1 MAVALVLGA
10 SGAIG
15 RFLLPRLLAAGDDV
29 LAVSRTP
36 RTSASA
42 RLHWLQGD
50 LAHALPPLPPLDALF
65 SCGPLDAFAHWYAR
79 TPLQARRIVA
89 IGSMSVDSKQAS
101 ADPHERDLAARL
113 REAEQALAAT
123 AHARGSAW
131 TVLRPTLIYGAGV
144 DRSLTPLV
152 HRARRWRV
160 FPRIAGARGL
170 RQPVHADDL
179 AAACVAVAAR
189 APCVG
194 RIYPLGGG
202 ERLAFATMLERVRS
216 SLPFR
221 TVPVPLPLPVLRAV
235 IAVAGRAGLSTALV
249 DRLELD
255 LVADL
260 RDARADFDFAPR
272 PFRPDAACWDAAASF
287 SDDRSVSV
295 DAARRRLR

>member
-1 MAVALVLGA
+1 MAVVLVLGA
-10 SGAIG
+10 SGAVG
-15 RFLLPRLLAAGDDV
+15 RFLLPRLVAAGDDV

-50 LAHALPPLPPLDALF
+50 LGHALPALPPLDVLY

-79 TPLQARRIVA
+79 APLQARRIVA
-89 IGSMSVDSKQAS
+89 IGSMSIDSKQAS
-101 ADPHERDLAARL
+101 TDAHERALAARL
-113 REAEQALAAT
+113 RDAERTLAAT
-123 AHARGSAW
+123 ADARGGAW

-144 DRSLTPLV
+144 DQSLTPLV
-152 HRARRWRV
+152 HRARRWRI

-189 APCVG
+189 ARCAG
-194 RIYPLGGG
+194 RPYAVGGG
-202 ERLAFATMLERVRS
+202 ERLAFATMLERVRA

-221 TVPVPLPLPVLRAV
+221 TVPVPLPLRALRGVLAMT
-235 IAVAGRAGLSTALV
+235 GRAGLSPALV
-249 DRLELD
+249 DRLGVD

-260 RDARADFDFAPR
+260 GDAQADFDFAPR
-272 PFRPDAACWDAAASF
+272 PFRPDATCWDATASF
-287 SDDRSVSV
+287 RQD
-295 DAARRRLR
+295 